1 MIKNTDRYSA
11 AELQKKYAGTGYKT
25 VTNKGMSASSFW
37 LDDAFME
44 EKDAARNLTGVDR
57 KASDY
62 VRLAAYQRAI
72 SNFVRI
78 VTARGDIPVQFSTG
92 NDSYTDGKSVVL
104 SAKLEDKEFDSAVGL
119 ALHEGSHI
127 ALTDFT
133 YSQEVFYRGKYPQ
146 SIQDFMYK
154 PGCIFDNSIYKSLT
168 NIIEDRRIDRFVYDS
183 APGYQDY
190 YQALYKKYFN
200 SKEIDMALA
209 AGLKNDATSWDDYL
223 FHICNFVNPNRNLAT
238 LPALKKIW
246 SIIDIPNIN
255 RLKSTKEVF
264 EVAAEVY
271 LTIDDAVKSAF
282 AAQAAP
288 KPAPAPKPKPAP
300 SKAEKFEEEEE
311 SEDLNEN
318 LDVPKTSMS
327 GAGADGNEETG
338 SDADE
343 SEDENETEESSGTG
357 SESDNE
363 SEEEDEDGT
372 ADGDEESDEESEDE
386 EGTGAG
392 EESEESDDEAAQ
404 KAEEQKQLLD
414 KIGKV
419 LDRAIKKQQQFLEG
433 KTDKKALS
441 KTDASKV
448 NAATKSGATYE
459 SVGGMIEMDNGSR
472 VDIGKANV
480 MVVRGLSKEVIES
493 GIVGGHAVRSEYA
506 RRGIER
512 GYYKDYIAEGIT
524 LGTLL
529 GKRLKTRDEER
540 SLKTTRLDAGRID
553 KRLIAELGFGN
564 DRVFAQ
570 TNFATVRPVYVHIS
584 LDASGSMSGN
594 PWQSAMR
601 TAVAIAKAASMT
613 ASMDVVISV
622 RGSIS
627 DTPLMWVIYDS
638 RKDNLN
644 AVKESLLAVKADGS
658 TPEGLCFEAV
668 QKEMIKDARGKE
680 SYFINVSDGGPGFS
694 CRGMTYSGETAYVHT
709 RTCCNTLRQSG
720 INILSYFVS
729 EREHTQYYP
738 FDKMYGKDAAYI
750 NVESLTQLSK
760 TLNSLFERKQ

>member
-1 MIKNTDRYSA
+1 MSKNTDKYSA
-11 AELQKKYAGTGYKT
+11 AELQKKYAGTGYKS

-37 LDDAFME
+37 LGDAFME
-44 EKDAARNLTGVDR
+44 AKDAAKTLTGVDR

-104 SAKLEDKEFDSAVGL
+104 SAKLEDNEFDSAVGL

-127 ALTDFT
+127 ALTDFQ
-133 YSQEVFYRGKYPQ
+133 YSKEVFYRGKYPQ

-154 PGCIFDNSIYKSLT
+154 PGCILNQDIYKSLV

-223 FHICNFVNPNRNLAT
+223 FHICNFTNPNRNLAT

-271 LTIDDAVKSAF
+271 LTIDEAVKSAR

-288 KPAPAPKPKPAP
+288 KPKPEPKPKPKPAP

-327 GAGADGNEETG
+327 DVGADSNDETG
-338 SDADE
+338 ADVEE
-343 SEDENETEESSGTG
+343 SEDENETEESSGAG

-363 SEEEDEDGT
+363 SEEEGEDGT
-372 ADGDEESDEESEDE
+372 AASDEESEDE
-386 EGTGAG
+386 EGTAAG
-392 EESEESDDEAAQ
+392 EESEESEEEAAQ
-404 KAEEQKQLLD
+404 KAEEQKKLLD

-419 LDRAIKKQQQFLEG
+419 LDRAIKKQQDFLEG
-433 KTDKKALS
+433 KTDKTSLS
-441 KTDASKV
+441 KSDTNKV

-459 SVGGMIEMDNGSR
+459 SVGGMIEMDNGRR

-480 MVVRGLSKEVIES
+480 MVVRGLSKEFIES
-493 GIVGGHAVRSEYA
+493 GIVGCHAIRPEYVRET
-506 RRGIER
+506 IER
-512 GYYKDYIAEGIT
+512 GYCKDYIAEGIT

-540 SLKTTRLDAGRID
+540 TLKTTRLGAGRID

-564 DRVFAQ
+564 DKVFAQ
-570 TNFATVRPVYVHIS
+570 TNFATVTPVYVHIS
-584 LDASGSMSGN
+584 LDASVSMTGK

-644 AVKESLLAVKADGS
+644 AVKESLLAVRAEGS

-680 SYFINVSDGGPGFS
+680 AYFINVSDGAPGFS
-694 CRGMTYSGETAYVHT
+694 CKGMTYSGETAYVHT
-709 RTCCNTLRQSG
+709 RTCCNTLRQAG

-729 EREHTQYYP
+729 EREYTKYYP

>member
-1 MIKNTDRYSA
+1 MSKNTDKYSA
-11 AELQKKYAGTGYKT
+11 AELQKKYAGTGYKS

-37 LDDAFME
+37 LGDAFME
-44 EKDAARNLTGVDR
+44 EKDAAKTLTGVDR

-104 SAKLEDKEFDSAVGL
+104 SARLEDNEFDSAVGL

-127 ALTDFT
+127 ALTDFQ
-133 YSQEVFYRGKYPQ
+133 YSKEVFYRGKYPQ

-154 PGCIFDNSIYKSLT
+154 PGCILNQDIYKSLV

-223 FHICNFVNPNRNLAT
+223 FHICNFTNPNRNLAT

-271 LTIDDAVKSAF
+271 LTIDEAVKSAI

-288 KPAPAPKPKPAP
+288 KPKPKPAP

-311 SEDLNEN
+311 SEGLNEN

-327 GAGADGNEETG
+327 DAGADSNDETG
-338 SDADE
+338 ADVEE
-343 SEDENETEESSGTG
+343 SEDENETEESSGAG

-363 SEEEDEDGT
+363 SEEEDE
-372 ADGDEESDEESEDE
+372 
-386 EGTGAG
+386 EGAAAG
-392 EESEESDDEAAQ
+392 EESEESEEEGAQ
-404 KAEEQKQLLD
+404 KAEKQKKLLD

-419 LDRAIKKQQQFLEG
+419 LKRAIKKQQDFLEG
-433 KTDKKALS
+433 KTDKKSLS
-441 KTDASKV
+441 KSDANKV

-493 GIVGGHAVRSEYA
+493 GIVGPHAIRPEYVRET
-506 RRGIER
+506 IER
-512 GYYKDYIAEGIT
+512 GYCKDYIAAGIT

-540 SLKTTRLDAGRID
+540 TLKTTRLGAGRID

-564 DRVFAQ
+564 DKVFAQ
-570 TNFATVRPVYVHIS
+570 TNFATVTPVYVHIS
-584 LDASGSMSGN
+584 LDASGSMTGK

-644 AVKESLLAVKADGS
+644 AVKESLLAVSAEGS

-680 SYFINVSDGGPGFS
+680 AYFINVSDGAPGFS
-694 CRGMTYSGETAYVHT
+694 CKGMTYSGETAHVHT
-709 RTCCNTLRQSG
+709 RTCCNTLRQAG

-729 EREHTQYYP
+729 ERVYTKYYP

-750 NVESLTQLSK
+750 NVKSLTQLSK

>member
-1 MIKNTDRYSA
+1 MSKNTDKYSA
-11 AELQKKYAGTGYKT
+11 AELQKKYAGTGYKS

-37 LDDAFME
+37 LGDAFME
-44 EKDAARNLTGVDR
+44 AKDAAKTLTGVDR

-104 SAKLEDKEFDSAVGL
+104 SARLEDNEFDSAVGL

-127 ALTDFT
+127 ALTDFQ
-133 YSQEVFYRGKYPQ
+133 YSKEVFYRGKYPQ

-154 PGCIFDNSIYKSLT
+154 PGCILNQDIYKSLV

-223 FHICNFVNPNRNLAT
+223 FHICNFTNPNRNLAT
-238 LPALKKIW
+238 LPALKKVW

-271 LTIDDAVKSAF
+271 LTIDEAVKSAI

-288 KPAPAPKPKPAP
+288 KPKPKPAP

-311 SEDLNEN
+311 SEGLNEN

-327 GAGADGNEETG
+327 DAGADSNDETG
-338 SDADE
+338 ADVEE
-343 SEDENETEESSGTG
+343 SEDENETEESSGAG

-363 SEEEDEDGT
+363 SEEEDE
-372 ADGDEESDEESEDE
+372 
-386 EGTGAG
+386 EGAAAG
-392 EESEESDDEAAQ
+392 EESEESEEEGAQ
-404 KAEEQKQLLD
+404 KAEKQKKLLD

-419 LDRAIKKQQQFLEG
+419 LKRAIKKQQDFLEG
-433 KTDKKALS
+433 KTDKKSLS
-441 KTDASKV
+441 KADANKV

-493 GIVGGHAVRSEYA
+493 GIVGPHAIRPEYVRET
-506 RRGIER
+506 IER
-512 GYYKDYIAEGIT
+512 GYCKDYIAAGIT

-540 SLKTTRLDAGRID
+540 TLKTTRLGAGRID

-564 DRVFAQ
+564 DKVFAQ
-570 TNFATVRPVYVHIS
+570 TNFATVTPVYVHIS
-584 LDASGSMSGN
+584 LDASGSMTGK

-644 AVKESLLAVKADGS
+644 AVKESLLAVSAEGS

-680 SYFINVSDGGPGFS
+680 AYFINVSDGAPGFS
-694 CRGMTYSGETAYVHT
+694 CKGMTYSGETAHVHT
-709 RTCCNTLRQSG
+709 RTCCNTLRQAG

-729 EREHTQYYP
+729 ERVYTKYYP

-750 NVESLTQLSK
+750 NVKSLTQLSK

>member
-1 MIKNTDRYSA
+1 
-11 AELQKKYAGTGYKT
+11 
-25 VTNKGMSASSFW
+25 
-37 LDDAFME
+37 
-44 EKDAARNLTGVDR
+44 
-57 KASDY
+57 
-62 VRLAAYQRAI
+62 
-72 SNFVRI
+72 
-78 VTARGDIPVQFSTG
+78 
-92 NDSYTDGKSVVL
+92 
-104 SAKLEDKEFDSAVGL
+104 
-119 ALHEGSHI
+119 
-127 ALTDFT
+127 
-133 YSQEVFYRGKYPQ
+133 
-146 SIQDFMYK
+146 MYE
-154 PGCIFDNSIYKSLT
+154 PGCIFNQDIYKSLA

-223 FHICNFVNPNRNLAT
+223 FHICNFTNPNRNLAT

-271 LTIDDAVKSAF
+271 LTIDEAVKSAI

-288 KPAPAPKPKPAP
+288 KPKPEPNPKPKPAP

-311 SEDLNEN
+311 SEGLNEN

-327 GAGADGNEETG
+327 DAGADSNDETG
-338 SDADE
+338 ADVEE
-343 SEDENETEESSGTG
+343 SEDENETEES
-357 SESDNE
+357 
-363 SEEEDEDGT
+363 EEEDGAFNEVL
-372 ADGDEESDEESEDE
+372 DEESDEESEDE
-386 EGTGAG
+386 EGTAAG
-392 EESEESDDEAAQ
+392 EESEDEEAAQ
-404 KAEEQKQLLD
+404 KAEEQKKLLD

-419 LDRAIKKQQQFLEG
+419 LDRAIKKQQDFLEG
-433 KTDKKALS
+433 KTDKKSLS
-441 KTDASKV
+441 KSDANKV

-493 GIVGGHAVRSEYA
+493 GIVGPHAIRPEYVREH
-506 RRGIER
+506 IER
-512 GYYKDYIAEGIT
+512 GYCKDYIAEGIT

-540 SLKTTRLDAGRID
+540 TLKTTRLGAGRID

-564 DRVFAQ
+564 DKVFAQ
-570 TNFATVRPVYVHIS
+570 TNFATVTPVYVHIS
-584 LDASGSMSGN
+584 LDASGSMSGK

-613 ASMDVVISV
+613 ASMDVVISI

-644 AVKESLLAVKADGS
+644 AVKESLLAVRAEGS

-680 SYFINVSDGGPGFS
+680 AYFINVSDGAPSFS
-694 CRGMTYSGETAYVHT
+694 CKGLNYLADNALIHT
-709 RTCCNTLRQSG
+709 RTCCNTLRQAG

-729 EREHTQYYP
+729 ERVYTKYYP

>member
-1 MIKNTDRYSA
+1 MSKNTDKYSA
-11 AELQKKYAGTGYKT
+11 AELQKKYAGTGYKS

-37 LDDAFME
+37 LGDAFME
-44 EKDAARNLTGVDR
+44 EKEAAKTLTGVDR

-104 SAKLEDKEFDSAVGL
+104 SARLEDNEFDSAVGL

-127 ALTDFT
+127 ALTDFQ
-133 YSQEVFYRGKYPQ
+133 YSKEVFYRGKYPQ
-146 SIQDFMYK
+146 SIQDFMYELK
-154 PGCIFDNSIYKSLT
+154 PGCIFNQDIYKSLV

-223 FHICNFVNPNRNLAT
+223 FHICNFTNPNRNLAT

-271 LTIDDAVKSAF
+271 LTIDEAVKSAI

-288 KPAPAPKPKPAP
+288 KPKPGPKPKPKPAP

-327 GAGADGNEETG
+327 DAGADSNDETG
-338 SDADE
+338 SDVE
-343 SEDENETEESSGTG
+343 GSEDENETEESSGAG

-363 SEEEDEDGT
+363 SEEEGEDGT
-372 ADGDEESDEESEDE
+372 AASDEESEE
-386 EGTGAG
+386 
-392 EESEESDDEAAQ
+392 EAAQ
-404 KAEEQKQLLD
+404 KAEEQKKLLD
-414 KIGKV
+414 RIGKV
-419 LDRAIKKQQQFLEG
+419 LKRAIKKQQDFLEG
-433 KTDKKALS
+433 KTDKKSLS
-441 KTDASKV
+441 KSDANKV

-480 MVVRGLSKEVIES
+480 IVVRGLSKEVIES
-493 GIVGGHAVRSEYA
+493 GIVGPHAIRPEYVREH
-506 RRGIER
+506 IER
-512 GYYKDYIAEGIT
+512 GYCKDYIAEGIT

-540 SLKTTRLDAGRID
+540 TLKTTRLGAGRID

-564 DRVFAQ
+564 DKVFAQ
-570 TNFATVRPVYVHIS
+570 TNFATVTPVYVHIS
-584 LDASGSMSGN
+584 LDASGSMSGK

-644 AVKESLLAVKADGS
+644 AVKESLLAVSAEGS
-658 TPEGLCFEAV
+658 TPEGLCFEAI

-680 SYFINVSDGGPGFS
+680 AYFINVSDGAPSFS
-694 CRGMTYSGETAYVHT
+694 CKGLNYLADNALIHT
-709 RTCCNTLRQSG
+709 RNCCNTLRQAG

-729 EREHTQYYP
+729 ERVYTKYYP